1 MVVGWACFF
10 TLESLP
16 LKTREKKDILTEM
29 RPRIGFARQ
38 ESGCGGRSRG
48 SAFFLFCCQHKMS
61 WRFRQ
66 LLDVRLTARLCAVCI
81 SGVLQS

>member
-48 SAFFLFCCQHKMS
+48 SAFFFLLSTQDELEIPTIAG
-61 WRFRQ
+61 RQ
-66 LLDVRLTARLCAVCI
+66 TDC
-81 SGVLQS
+81 